1 VDKRLK
7 SARPR
12 GAPPIEDVG
21 MFKLTRAV
29 ILVTLCALCALIAD
43 ASITAMI
50 VLYRDAGPPW

>member
-1 VDKRLK
+1 
-7 SARPR
+7 
-12 GAPPIEDVG
+12 